1 MKKIKKKNARRDDPA
16 VWMLYFLY
24 WYIYDL
30 SKAFQGAFQVV
41 LVVENSPANAG
52 DERDEGSIPGWER
65 SPTVGNGTNSNPC
78 LGDPMDRG
86 AWQATVQGVAKS

>member
-1 MKKIKKKNARRDDPA
+1 M
-16 VWMLYFLY
+16 
-24 WYIYDL
+24 
-30 SKAFQGAFQVV
+30 
-41 LVVENSPANAG
+41 VENSPANAG

-65 SPTVGNGTNSNPC
+65 SPTVGNGTNSKPC